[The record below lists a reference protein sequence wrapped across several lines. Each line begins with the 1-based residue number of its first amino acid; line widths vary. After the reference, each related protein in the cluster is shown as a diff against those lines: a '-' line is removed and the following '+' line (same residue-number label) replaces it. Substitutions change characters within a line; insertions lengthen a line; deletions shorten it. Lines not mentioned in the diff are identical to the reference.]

1 MPVSR
6 TTRAS
11 RQAPYSTANALPMA
25 GQHSALSGPRVCLDI
40 ANNGQVDSKEG
51 IKAALLQEAKRVAGP
66 CPKVRGDCC
75 SKCHDICKPFVGR
88 GLTNPADFGRWTQI
102 VSYQPDEA
110 HSETDN
116 DFDNSA

>member
-11 RQAPYSTANALPMA
+11 RQAPYPTANVLQMGGHPT
-25 GQHSALSGPRVCLDI
+25 LSGPLVSSDI
-40 ANNGQVDSKEG
+40 ANNGQLDTISA
-51 IKAALLQEAKRVAGP
+51 IKDALLQEAERVAGE
-66 CPKVRGDCC
+66 CPGEREDCSGENHRLC
-75 SKCHDICKPFVGR
+75 RPFVCL
-88 GLTNPADFGRWTQI
+88 GLSTPANFGRWTQV
-102 VSYQPDEA
+102 VSYQPDKA